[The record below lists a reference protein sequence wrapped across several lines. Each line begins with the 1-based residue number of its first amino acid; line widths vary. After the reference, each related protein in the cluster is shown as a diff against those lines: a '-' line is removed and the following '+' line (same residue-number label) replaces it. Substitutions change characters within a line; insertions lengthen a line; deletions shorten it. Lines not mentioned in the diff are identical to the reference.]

1 LQSLLL
7 GAAVAELPAL
17 ATNMKKK
24 PKQKPAKA
32 KKEKCFVIMPFGGYF
47 DTYYDDVY
55 IPAIEA
61 AGLEP
66 RRADDIFRPSPII
79 NDIWELTKEAK
90 IILADLSKRNANV
103 FYELGMAHAL
113 SKPAI
118 LVTESLADVPFDL
131 QSLRVLVY
139 NKDEP
144 DWGTDLSERI
154 EKAIKEVLASPQSSV
169 LPTFLSSKDT
179 HSVSQISK
187 RDIDIIRLRQEVAAL
202 RSEFLEPRSS
212 RERARIDIG
221 PVEAKDRIRSY
232 LDRGMPIDMIIER
245 VSRFGPP
252 RLWVQREV
260 EKAVASRKVEPPTAS
275 PTKTESTDG
284 KAG

>member
-1 LQSLLL
+1 
-7 GAAVAELPAL
+7 
-17 ATNMKKK
+17 MKKK
-24 PKQKPAKA
+24 PKQTKA

-79 NDIWELTKEAK
+79 NDIWSLTKDAK

-154 EKAIKEVLASPQSSV
+154 EKAIREVLESPQSSV
-169 LPTFLSSKDT
+169 LPTFLTAKET
-179 HSVSQISK
+179 HSVSQASQ
-187 RDIDIIRLRQEVAAL
+187 RDIDILRLRQEVAAL
-202 RSEFLEPRSS
+202 RSEFLTPRLS
-212 RERARIDIG
+212 RDRLRMDIG
-221 PVEAKDRIRSY
+221 PEEAKERMRNY
-232 LDRGMPIDMIIER
+232 LERRMPVDMIIER
-245 VSRFGPP
+245 VSRLGPP
-252 RLWVQREV
+252 RLWVEREV
-260 EKAVASRKVEPPTAS
+260 EKMISAKKESPAPTAAA
-275 PTKTESTDG
+275 KTEEADG
-284 KAG
+284 KGG